1 MTPAKA
7 DPLSVIAALRR
18 PRLLIR
24 AARAGLGDYDRTRD
38 LRRLVRTTE
47 VPGPDAALRRLLDE
61 EGRLEATRQAGDAS
75 YSMTRHVDVM
85 IAVMAEAATLRPAC
99 AAPDLTAV

>member
-1 MTPAKA
+1 MTTSPS
-7 DPLSVIAALRR
+7 DPLAAIAALRR
-18 PRLLIR
+18 PRVLIR
-24 AARAGLGDYDRTRD
+24 AARAGLADYDRLRD
-38 LRRLVRTTE
+38 LRRLARTSDI
-47 VPGPDAALRRLLDE
+47 PGPDAALRRLLDE

-99 AAPDLTAV
+99 PLPG